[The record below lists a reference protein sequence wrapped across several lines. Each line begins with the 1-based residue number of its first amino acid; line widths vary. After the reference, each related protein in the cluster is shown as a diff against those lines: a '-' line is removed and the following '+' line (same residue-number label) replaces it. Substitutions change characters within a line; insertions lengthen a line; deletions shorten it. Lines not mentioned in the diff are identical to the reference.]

1 MLESGSVLSADDNVS
16 CPYGI
21 CHLRIEK
28 WILRRC
34 QNCPEIHTMKIDS
47 SLMFDPARVAG
58 MASQLEEAGFDGAY
72 TFEGQSDPFITV
84 AAAAMNT
91 ERMALMTSIAVAFS
105 RNPMNLAYL
114 GNDLQNLSE
123 GRFILGLGAQVKA
136 HIERRFSM
144 PWSKPAA
151 RMREMVQAVRT
162 IWGCWQ
168 TGDKL
173 KFEGEFYHHTLMSPV
188 FAPEPNKY
196 GPPKIYIAGVGP
208 LMTEVAAEV
217 GDGYFLHP
225 FNTALS
231 TDELSLAAITRGLE
245 KSGKSRADYEVS
257 AQVITA
263 TGLDE
268 ESMQTAIASARN
280 QIAFYASTPA
290 YLPVLQCHGWESLQ
304 ADANQM
310 MRAGQWTQLND
321 LIDDDILNT
330 FAVVGTPAEVAQ
342 KIAARYRGKVERISP
357 VVYQPDVAL
366 LAELRCQISSA
377 VN

>member
-1 MLESGSVLSADDNVS
+1 
-16 CPYGI
+16 
-21 CHLRIEK
+21 
-28 WILRRC
+28 
-34 QNCPEIHTMKIDS
+34 MKIDS

-58 MASQLEEAGFDGAY
+58 MASQLEAAGFDGAY

-91 ERMALMTSIAVAFS
+91 QRMELMTSIAVAFS

-144 PWSKPAA
+144 PWSKPAS

-162 IWGCWQ
+162 IWDCWQ

-173 KFEGEFYHHTLMSPV
+173 KFEGEFYNHTLMSPV

-196 GPPKIYIAGVGP
+196 GVPKIYLAGVGP

-231 TDELSLAAITRGLE
+231 MEELSLAAIARGLE
-245 KSGKSRADYEVS
+245 KGGKERAGYEVS

-268 ESMQTAIASARN
+268 QSMQAAIASARN

-290 YLPVLQCHGWESLQ
+290 YLPVLKCHGWESLQ

-310 MRAGQWTQLND
+310 MREGKWGELND

-330 FAVVGTPAEVAQ
+330 FAVVGTPAEVAA
-342 KIAARYRGKVERISP
+342 KIAGRFGDKVERVSP
-357 VVYQPDVAL
+357 VIYQPDVAL
-366 LAELRCQISSA
+366 LSELRSEINAA

>member
-1 MLESGSVLSADDNVS
+1 
-16 CPYGI
+16 
-21 CHLRIEK
+21 
-28 WILRRC
+28 
-34 QNCPEIHTMKIDS
+34 MKIDS

-357 VVYQPDVAL
+357 VVYQPDVGL

>member
-1 MLESGSVLSADDNVS
+1 
-16 CPYGI
+16 
-21 CHLRIEK
+21 
-28 WILRRC
+28 
-34 QNCPEIHTMKIDS
+34 MKIDS

-91 ERMALMTSIAVAFS
+91 RDMELMTSIAVAFS

-114 GNDLQNLSE
+114 GNDLQNLSQ

-144 PWSKPAA
+144 PWSKPAS

-168 TGDKL
+168 TGEKL
-173 KFEGEFYHHTLMSPV
+173 KFEGEFYNHTLMSPV
-188 FAPEPNKY
+188 FAPEPNEY
-196 GPPKIYIAGVGP
+196 GVPKIYIAGVGP
-208 LMTEVAAEV
+208 VMTEVAAEV

-225 FNTALS
+225 FNTAQS
-231 TDELSLAAITRGLE
+231 MDELSLAAINRGLD
-245 KSGKSRADYEVS
+245 KGGKSRADYEVS

-268 ESMQTAIASARN
+268 QSMQAAIASARN

-290 YLPVLQCHGWESLQ
+290 YLPVLKCHGWESLQ

-310 MRAGQWTQLND
+310 MREGKWAELNN

-330 FAVVGTPAEVAQ
+330 FAVVGTPAEVAA
-342 KIAARYRGKVERISP
+342 KIATRFSGKVERISP
-357 VVYQPDVAL
+357 VIYQPDVPL
-366 LAELRCQISSA
+366 LAELRREIASA
-377 VN
+377 VS

>member
-1 MLESGSVLSADDNVS
+1 
-16 CPYGI
+16 
-21 CHLRIEK
+21 
-28 WILRRC
+28 
-34 QNCPEIHTMKIDS
+34 MKIDS

-105 RNPMNLAYL
+105 RNPWNLAYL

-231 TDELSLAAITRGLE
+231 TDELSLAAITRGLD

-310 MRAGQWTQLND
+310 MRAGKWTQLND